1 MFTKAY
7 ATVRCLRCGK
17 LCCMQYVWQEIGMN
31 KDKDFV
37 EVHFMKYDSG
47 KILDFGCE
55 MWEGR
60 GHPPSPRLRRGK
72 EDKRQVG

>member
-1 MFTKAY
+1 
-7 ATVRCLRCGK
+7 
-17 LCCMQYVWQEIGMN
+17 MN

-55 MWEGR
+55 MWEGMEKET
-60 GHPPSPRLRRGK
+60 RRGK
-72 EDKRQVG
+72 KTEGSIKTEVGSQRSEDRESLLEN

>member
-55 MWEGR
+55 MWEGMEKET
-60 GHPPSPRLRRGK
+60 RRGK
-72 EDKRQVG
+72 KTEGRLVN

>member
-1 MFTKAY
+1 
-7 ATVRCLRCGK
+7 
-17 LCCMQYVWQEIGMN
+17 MN

-55 MWEGR
+55 MWEGMEKET
-60 GHPPSPRLRRGK
+60 RRGK
-72 EDKRQVG
+72 KTEGRLVN